1 MMFLAFRVQRQAAAV
16 GVLLRFFRFGVL
28 AVEIGEHHV
37 ERFVPEPDADGFH
50 SHLPWLN
57 FQIADNPRTIL
68 DCRVV
73 LRQRLQNT

>member
-1 MMFLAFRVQRQAAAV
+1 
-16 GVLLRFFRFGVL
+16 
-28 AVEIGEHHV
+28 
-37 ERFVPEPDADGFH
+37 VPEPDADGFH

-68 DCRVV
+68 DCRME